1 MDSSNPNASRLLGG
15 PSVDLL
21 QRLMSAAT
29 LRQKI
34 TANNVANQNTPG
46 FQRENV
52 VFEDLV
58 RESLA
63 RGRKDLAALEPE
75 IVKDELTPARADG
88 NNVNIEL
95 EMNTRRETE
104 LLYDAWASILQHQ
117 FQMVQNSIELSR

>member
-1 MDSSNPNASRLLGG
+1 MDSSKPNASRLLGG

-63 RGRKDLAALEPE
+63 RGRKDFAALEPE